1 MSGRLSTD
9 KLSRVLSTLRPG
21 EPRPLT
27 PGIGP
32 GRFPPTEPVPHP
44 SALLATHARGGLLG
58 HRVGTG
64 PPSFR
69 TSPRHPTK
77 PAQRTPGAAAHSIRA
92 QWPCRAPVSTPRVIY
107 TLLSD
112 PAWLDAPAVDVMGAT
127 ARLAAS

>member
-44 SALLATHARGGLLG
+44 EAPPAIPVRGGLLG

-69 TSPRHPTK
+69 TSPRPRTK
-77 PAQRTPGAAAHSIRA
+77 TAQRMPRATLHSIRA
-92 QWPCRAPVSTPRVIY
+92 DQPCCAPVSMPWVTYPV
-107 TLLSD
+107 LSE
-112 PAWLDAPAVDVMGAT
+112 VEG
-127 ARLAAS
+127 